1 MFGAKPLP
9 NIRAAGYVD
18 LKDELARSEATA
30 AISSR
35 EKEQVRK
42 LPNYRPKGRVEN

>member
-1 MFGAKPLP
+1 MSGAKPLP

-35 EKEQVRK
+35 GKEQVCK